1 MTNLP
6 LYFFYALLGVLP
18 SVIWLFFYLRQDSRP
33 EPNSLVL
40 KIFFLGGL
48 MGPLAILL
56 QFIAMRLCQ
65 PDSLWSSFFSLPEKQ
80 SSLFFINVIL
90 FAPLVEEYLKYLV
103 VKWQI
108 LKNPAF
114 DEPLDAMLYLIISA
128 LGFAAVENLLNIF
141 MLGNLTPQ
149 AAISQSAAR
158 FLSATLLHTLSSGIL
173 GYFLAQSLLNFKR
186 RRVIFLGGLA
196 LAVVFHSFYNYLAWL
211 LDFDK
216 FFIAAMAALLVLGA
230 GLVDWQFRHLKKQ
243 LAICKITKEV

>member
-18 SVIWLFFYLRQDSRP
+18 SAIWLLFYLRQDSRP
-33 EPNSLVL
+33 EPNRLVL
-40 KIFFLGGL
+40 KVFFLGGL
-48 MGPLAILL
+48 MGPLAILF
-56 QFIAMRLCQ
+56 QFLAMRLCQ
-65 PDSLWSSFFSLPEKQ
+65 PASFWSDFFTGINKNSN
-80 SSLFFINVIL
+80 LFFVNIIL

-149 AAISQSAAR
+149 TAISQSAAR

-173 GYFLAQSLLNFKR
+173 GYFLARSLLNLKKR
-186 RRVIFLGGLA
+186 KEILAGGFLLA
-196 LAVVFHSFYNYLAWL
+196 AAFHGFYNYLAWL
-211 LDFDK
+211 LNSNK
-216 FFIAAMAALLVLGA
+216 FFVFAMALLLILGA
-230 GLVDWQFRHLKKQ
+230 VIISWQFYLLKKQ
-243 LAICKITKEV
+243 LAICKIK